1 MQAQPI
7 NVADVVAT
15 QSRNALVTRLVVIST
30 LLMLVDGF
38 DLQTIAFAAPSI
50 IADGKID
57 RSLFGPVF
65 SAGLAGLMV
74 GSILFG
80 YLGDRLG
87 RRPTILLAIAIVGI
101 FTTATIFAYDLAHL
115 LGLRFLTGIGVGG
128 LTPICYALC
137 IEYTPPQRRG
147 FIIAVI
153 MFGYVLGSSLGGLL
167 AAWIIPSYGWHAV
180 FIAGGIPALLLLI
193 VAYLWIPESLEF
205 LIRRD
210 PRSTQAASIVSAIT
224 GRPVPIGTAFTS
236 SQDAKTAADTSVI
249 AIVRSLFAPDLRLS
263 TAVIWLAYIASSLT
277 MFFLISWMPVLIE
290 SFGRNV
296 SEAAIALTVLSLGG
310 ACGGLLAGHLVDRYG
325 ALGLMVMPLIAGP
338 IAASLGYIRLDT
350 LFYLVVV
357 FVTGFFVV
365 GSHQGLNSTVGK
377 LYPSERRANGVGLAL
392 AVAKFGAIFGPLLG
406 GLLIAAKVDRS
417 TLFLATAL
425 PEIVVFLCLLILG
438 SRRRAAVSEP
448 AFQAATPIL
457 DKR

>member
-15 QSRNALVTRLVVIST
+15 QSRNALVTRLIVIAT

-50 IADGKID
+50 IADWKVD

-87 RRPTILLAIAIVGI
+87 RRPMILIAIAIVGI
-101 FTTATIFAYDLAHL
+101 FTTATVFASDMTHL
-115 LGLRFLTGIGVGG
+115 LVLRFLTGIGVGG
-128 LTPICYALC
+128 LSPICYALC
-137 IEYTPPQRRG
+137 IEYAPPQRRG
-147 FIIAVI
+147 FFVAVI
-153 MFGYVLGSSLGGLL
+153 MFGYVLGTSLGGLL
-167 AAWIIPSYGWHAV
+167 AAWIIPSYGWHSL
-180 FIAGGIPALLLLI
+180 FIVGGIPALILLL
-193 VAYLWIPESLEF
+193 VAYVWLPESLEF
-205 LIRRD
+205 LVRRD
-210 PRSTQAASIVSAIT
+210 PRSPQAASIVSAIT
-224 GRPVPIGTAFTS
+224 GRPVAAGTTFVS
-236 SQDAKTAADTSVI
+236 GQEAKAAADTNII
-249 AIVRSLFAPDLRLS
+249 AIVRSLFSPDFRLA

-296 SEAAIALTVLSLGG
+296 SEAAIALTVLSMAG
-310 ACGGLLAGHLVDRYG
+310 ALGGLLAGYIVDRYG
-325 ALGLMVMPLIAGP
+325 ARGLMIMPLIAGP
-338 IAASLGYIRLDT
+338 IAASLGYIRLDN
-350 LFYLVVV
+350 LLYLVVI

-365 GSHQGLNSTVGK
+365 GAHQGLNSTVGK

-406 GLLIAAKVDRS
+406 GLLIAAQVDRS
-417 TLFLATAL
+417 TLFLVAAL
-425 PEIVVFLCLLILG
+425 PEIIVFLCLFLL
-438 SRRRAAVSEP
+438 STRQRAAAS
-448 AFQAATPIL
+448 QPIL
-457 DKR
+457 QPASQR